1 MPAKAFFHST
11 LILSVMA
18 SSRASLAPTKDLS
31 CLIHMAML
39 KFSFF
44 RENTMSE
51 FDLGRRRVMQ
61 AVGAGLLLPG
71 LAPAVIASVKDRPQ
85 LTDGVQSG
93 DLLGDRAMIW
103 SRSDRA
109 ARMVVEWD
117 TRSLFSNPRR
127 FVSPLADARTDF
139 TARVELTGLPADQAI
154 FYRVTFEDA
163 QSGVASE
170 PWFGHLRSAPT
181 VVRNIRFVWSGDTVG
196 QGFGINPDIG
206 GMRIYEAMRLRL
218 PDFFIHSGD
227 TIYADGPVPA
237 QLTTESGRV
246 WRNLTSEAKSKVA
259 ETLDDYRGNYR
270 YNLMDENVRR
280 FNAEVP
286 QIWQW
291 DDHEVVN
298 NWSPGKQLD
307 ERYKSKDI
315 HSLVDRA
322 RQAWLEYAP
331 MRLQSA
337 DAGGRIYRKLNYG
350 PMLDVFVLDMRSYRE
365 ANDDNLGAAKAFLG
379 REQLDWL
386 KRELKGSQAQWK
398 VIATDMPIGL
408 GVPDGEVS
416 PGVARWEAV
425 ANGDPGPAQGR
436 EVEIAELLGFL
447 RAQQVRNFVFLT
459 ADVHYCA
466 AHHYHPDRAAFQDFE
481 PFWEFVAG
489 PLNAGSFGPN
499 ALDKTFGPEVVFQKA
514 PAAQN
519 TSPFA
524 GFQFFGE
531 VNIDGQTGEMSVVLR
546 DLDGVGVFERKLQPV

>member
-1 MPAKAFFHST
+1 
-11 LILSVMA
+11 
-18 SSRASLAPTKDLS
+18 
-31 CLIHMAML
+31 
-39 KFSFF
+39 
-44 RENTMSE
+44 MSE

-71 LAPAVIASVKDRPQ
+71 LAPAVIASLKDRPQ

-93 DLLGDRAMIW
+93 DVLGDRAIIW
-103 SRSDRA
+103 SRCDRP

-154 FYRVTFEDA
+154 FYRVQFEDA
-163 QSGVASE
+163 RSGVASE
-170 PWFGHLRSAPT
+170 PWFGHLRSVPQT
-181 VVRNIRFVWSGDTVG
+181 RRDIRFVWSGDTAG

-227 TIYADGPVPA
+227 SIYADGPIPA

-270 YNLMDENVRR
+270 YNLMDENIRR

-307 ERYKSKDI
+307 ERYNSKDI
-315 HSLVDRA
+315 HSLVDRG

-331 MRLQSA
+331 MRLQ
-337 DAGGRIYRKLNYG
+337 GGDGHGRVYRRFGYG
-350 PMLDVFVLDMRSYRE
+350 PMLDVFVLDMRSYRG
-365 ANDDNLGAAKAFLG
+365 ANDDNLGDAKPFLG

-386 KRELKGSQAQWK
+386 KASLKASTAQWK
-398 VIATDMPIGL
+398 VIAADMPIGL

-416 PGVARWEAV
+416 PGIERWDAV

-436 EVEIAELLGFL
+436 ELEIAELLGFL

-489 PLNAGSFGPN
+489 PLNAGSFGPDQ
-499 ALDKTFGPEVVFQKA
+499 LDKTFGPAVVFHKA
-514 PAAQN
+514 PPAQN

-531 VNIDGQTGEMSVVLR
+531 VNIDGLTGALSVVLR
-546 DLDGVGVFERKLQPV
+546 DLDGVSVFDRTLDAV

>member
-1 MPAKAFFHST
+1 
-11 LILSVMA
+11 
-18 SSRASLAPTKDLS
+18 
-31 CLIHMAML
+31 
-39 KFSFF
+39 
-44 RENTMSE
+44 MSE

-61 AVGAGLLLPG
+61 AVGAGLLMPG

-93 DLLGDRAMIW
+93 DLLGDKAIIW
-103 SRSDRA
+103 SRCDRP

-117 TRSLFSNPRR
+117 TRSLFPNPRR
-127 FVSPLADARTDF
+127 LVSALTDARSDF

-154 FYRVTFEDA
+154 FYRVQFEDA

-170 PWFGHLRSAPT
+170 PWFGHLRSVPQT
-181 VVRNIRFVWSGDTVG
+181 RRDVRFVWSGDTAG
-196 QGFGINPDIG
+196 QGYGINPDIG

-227 TIYADGPVPA
+227 TIYADGPIPA

-246 WRNLTSEAKSKVA
+246 WRNITSEAKSKVA
-259 ETLDDYRGNYR
+259 ESLDDFRGNYR
-270 YNLMDENVRR
+270 YNLMDEHVRR

-298 NWSPGKQLD
+298 NWSPGKLLD
-307 ERYKSKDI
+307 QRYTLKNI
-315 HSLVDRA
+315 HSLVNRG

-331 MRLQSA
+331 MRWQSA
-337 DAGGRIYRKLNYG
+337 EGGKRIYRQLSYG
-350 PMLDVFVLDMRSYRE
+350 PLLDVFVLDMRSYRG
-365 ANDDNLGAAKAFLG
+365 ANDANLGDAKPFLG

-386 KRELKGSQAQWK
+386 KASLKASRAQWR
-398 VIATDMPIGL
+398 VIAADMSIGL
-408 GVPDGEVS
+408 GAPDGEVS
-416 PGVARWEAV
+416 PGVMRWEAV

-436 EVEIAELLGFL
+436 ELEIAELLGFL
-447 RAQQVRNFVFLT
+447 RAQQVRNFVWLT

-489 PLNAGSFGPN
+489 PLNAGSFGPDT
-499 ALDKTFGPEVVFQKA
+499 LDRTFGPEVVFEKA
-514 PAAQN
+514 PPVHN
-519 TSPFA
+519 MSPFG

-531 VNIDGQTGEMSVVLR
+531 VNIDGQSGELSVVLR
-546 DLDGVGVFERKLQPV
+546 DLEGVAVFEQTLQPAL

>member
-1 MPAKAFFHST
+1 
-11 LILSVMA
+11 
-18 SSRASLAPTKDLS
+18 
-31 CLIHMAML
+31 
-39 KFSFF
+39 
-44 RENTMSE
+44 MSE
-51 FDLGRRRVMQ
+51 FDRDRRRVIQ

-71 LAPAVIASVKDRPQ
+71 LAPVVLASVKDRPV

-93 DLLGDRAMIW
+93 DLQGDRAMVW
-103 SRSDRA
+103 SRSDRP

-117 TRSLFSNPRR
+117 TRSQFRNPRR
-127 FVSPLADARTDF
+127 VVSPLADRRSDF
-139 TARVELTGLPADQAI
+139 TARVELTGLPPDQAI
-154 FYRVTFEDA
+154 FYRVRFEDA

-170 PWFGHLRSAPT
+170 PWFGHLRSAPQFK
-181 VVRNIRFVWSGDTVG
+181 RNIRFVWSGDTVG

-237 QLTTESGRV
+237 QLTTEGGRV
-246 WRNLTSEAKSKVA
+246 WRNLTTEAKSKVA
-259 ETLDDYRGNYR
+259 ETLDEYRGNYR

-307 ERYKSKDI
+307 ERYQTKDI
-315 HSLVDRA
+315 HSLVGRA

-331 MRLQSA
+331 MRLQKA
-337 DAGGRIYRKLNYG
+337 DNGGRIYRKLGYG

-365 ANDDNLGAAKAFLG
+365 ANDANLGAAKPFLG
-379 REQLDWL
+379 REQLNWL
-386 KRELKGSQAQWK
+386 KRELKQSRAQWK
-398 VIATDMPIGL
+398 VIAADMPIGL

-416 PGVARWEAV
+416 PGVPRWEAV
-425 ANGDPGPAQGR
+425 ANGDPGQAQGR
-436 EVEIAELLGFL
+436 EVEIAELLGYL
-447 RAQQVRNFVFLT
+447 RKHQVRNYVWLT

-466 AHHYHPDRAAFQDFE
+466 AHHYHPEQAAFQDFE

-514 PAAQN
+514 PPAQN
-519 TSPFA
+519 ASPFA
-524 GFQFFGE
+524 GYQFFGE
-531 VNIDGQTGEMSVVLR
+531 VNIDGQSGAMSVVLR
-546 DLDGVGVFERKLQPV
+546 DLEGVAVFEKKLEPV

>member
-1 MPAKAFFHST
+1 
-11 LILSVMA
+11 
-18 SSRASLAPTKDLS
+18 
-31 CLIHMAML
+31 
-39 KFSFF
+39 
-44 RENTMSE
+44 MSE
-51 FDLGRRRVMQ
+51 FDLGRRRIMQ

-93 DLLGDRAMIW
+93 DLLGDTAIIW
-103 SRSDRA
+103 SRCDRPA
-109 ARMVVEWD
+109 IMVVEWD

-127 FVSPLADARTDF
+127 FVSALADARTDF

-154 FYRVTFEDA
+154 FYRVHFEDA

-170 PWFGHLRSAPT
+170 PWFGHLRSVPQT
-181 VVRNIRFVWSGDTVG
+181 RRDIRFVWSGDTAG

-227 TIYADGPVPA
+227 TIYADGPIPA
-237 QLTTESGRV
+237 QLATESGRV
-246 WRNLTSEAKSKVA
+246 WRNITSEAKSKVA

-298 NWSPGKQLD
+298 NWSPGTVLD
-307 ERYKSKDI
+307 KRYSHEDI
-315 HSLVDRA
+315 HSLVSRG

-331 MRLQSA
+331 MRWQA
-337 DAGGRIYRKLNYG
+337 DGGGKRIYRQLDYG
-350 PMLDVFVLDMRSYRE
+350 PLLTVFVLDMRSYRG
-365 ANDDNLGAAKAFLG
+365 ANDANLGDAKAFLG

-386 KRELKGSQAQWK
+386 KAALKASKAQWK
-398 VIATDMPIGL
+398 VIAADMSIGL
-408 GVPDGEVS
+408 GAPDGEVS
-416 PGVARWEAV
+416 PGVTRWEAV

-436 EVEIAELLGFL
+436 ELEIAELLGFL
-447 RAQQVRNFVFLT
+447 RVQQVRNFVWLT

-489 PLNAGSFGPN
+489 PLNAGSFGPDT
-499 ALDKTFGPEVVFQKA
+499 LDKTFGPEVVFEKA
-514 PAAQN
+514 PPAQN
-519 TSPFA
+519 LSPFA

-531 VNIDGQTGEMSVVLR
+531 VNIDGQSGALSVVLR
-546 DLDGVGVFERKLQPV
+546 DLDGVAVFEQTLQPV

>member
-1 MPAKAFFHST
+1 
-11 LILSVMA
+11 
-18 SSRASLAPTKDLS
+18 
-31 CLIHMAML
+31 
-39 KFSFF
+39 
-44 RENTMSE
+44 MSE

-71 LAPAVIASVKDRPQ
+71 LAPAVMASVKDRPV

-93 DLLGDRAMIW
+93 DLQGDRAMIW
-103 SRSDRA
+103 SRSDRP

-117 TRSLFSNPRR
+117 TRSQFSNPRR
-127 FVSPLADARTDF
+127 FVSPMVDSRSDF
-139 TARVELTGLPADQAI
+139 TARVELTGLPPDQAI
-154 FYRVTFEDA
+154 FYRVHFEDA

-170 PWFGHLRSAPT
+170 PWLGHLRSVPT
-181 VVRNIRFVWSGDTVG
+181 FKRNIRFVWSGDTVG

-237 QLTTESGRV
+237 QITAEGGRV
-246 WRNLTSEAKSKVA
+246 WRNLTTEAKSKVA
-259 ETLDDYRGNYR
+259 ETLDEYRGNYR
-270 YNLMDENVRR
+270 YNLMDENIRR

-307 ERYKSKDI
+307 ERYQTKDI
-315 HSLVDRA
+315 HSLVGRA

-331 MRLQSA
+331 MRLQKA
-337 DAGGRIYRKLNYG
+337 DGGGRIYRKLGYG
-350 PMLDVFVLDMRSYRE
+350 PLLDVFVLDMRSYRE
-365 ANDDNLGAAKAFLG
+365 ANDANLGAAKPFLG
-379 REQLDWL
+379 REQLNWL
-386 KRELKGSQAQWK
+386 KRELKQSRAQWK
-398 VIATDMPIGL
+398 VIAADMPIGL

-416 PGVARWEAV
+416 PGVPRWEAV
-425 ANGDPGPAQGR
+425 ANGDPGAAQGR
-436 EVEIAELLGFL
+436 EMEIAELLGHL
-447 RAQQVRNFVFLT
+447 RKHQVRNYVWLT

-466 AHHYHPDRAAFQDFE
+466 AHHYHPEHAAFQDFE

-499 ALDKTFGPEVVFQKA
+499 ALDKTFGPQVVFQKA
-514 PAAQN
+514 PLAQN

-524 GFQFFGE
+524 GYQFFGE
-531 VNIDGQTGEMSVVLR
+531 VNIDGPSGEMSVVLR
-546 DLDGVGVFERKLQPV
+546 DLEGVAVFEKKLQPV

>member
-1 MPAKAFFHST
+1 
-11 LILSVMA
+11 
-18 SSRASLAPTKDLS
+18 
-31 CLIHMAML
+31 
-39 KFSFF
+39 
-44 RENTMSE
+44 MSQFE
-51 FDLGRRRVMQ
+51 IGRRRLVQ
-61 AVGAGLLLPG
+61 AVSAGLLLPG
-71 LAPAVIASVKDRPQ
+71 LAPAVLASVKDRPQ

-93 DLLGDRAMIW
+93 DLLGDRAMVW
-103 SRSDRA
+103 SRSDRP

-117 TRSLFSNPRR
+117 TSSMFRNPRR
-127 FVSPLADARTDF
+127 LVSPMADQRSDF
-139 TARVELTGLPADQAI
+139 TARVELSGLPADQAI
-154 FYRVTFEDA
+154 FYRVHFEDA

-170 PWFGHLRSAPT
+170 PWFGHLRSVPQQ
-181 VVRNIRFVWSGDTVG
+181 RRDIRFVWSGDTVG

-237 QLTTESGRV
+237 SLTTESGRV
-246 WRNLTSEAKSKVA
+246 WRNITTEAKSKVA
-259 ETLDDYRGNYR
+259 ETLAEYRGNYR
-270 YNLMDENVRR
+270 YNLMDDNVRR

-291 DDHEVVN
+291 DDHEVTN
-298 NWSPGKQLD
+298 NWSPSKQLD
-307 ERYKSKDI
+307 QRYKVRDI
-315 HSLVDRA
+315 NQLVGNA

-337 DAGGRIYRKLNYG
+337 DQGGRIYRKLSYG
-350 PMLDVFVLDMRSYRE
+350 PLLDIFVLDMRSYRGG
-365 ANDDNLGAAKAFLG
+365 NDANLGGQAAFLG

-386 KRELKGSQAQWK
+386 KAGLKASAAQWK
-398 VIATDMPIGL
+398 VIAADMPIGL

-416 PGVARWEAV
+416 PGVPRWEAI
-425 ANGDPGPAQGR
+425 ANGDNGPAKGR
-436 EVEIAELLGFL
+436 ELEVAELLADL
-447 RAQQVRNFVFLT
+447 AREKVRNTVWLT

-499 ALDKTFGPEVVFQKA
+499 PLDNTFGPEVVFQKA
-514 PAAQN
+514 PPAQN

-531 VNIDGQTGEMSVVLR
+531 VQIDGQSGEMTVQLR
-546 DLDGVGVFERKLQPV
+546 DLDSVVVFEKKLQPV

>member
-1 MPAKAFFHST
+1 
-11 LILSVMA
+11 
-18 SSRASLAPTKDLS
+18 
-31 CLIHMAML
+31 
-39 KFSFF
+39 
-44 RENTMSE
+44 MSE

-93 DLLGDRAMIW
+93 DLLGDRAMVW
-103 SRSDRA
+103 SRCDRP

-127 FVSPLADARTDF
+127 FVSPLADVRTDF
-139 TARVELTGLPADQAI
+139 TARVELSGLPADQAI
-154 FYRVTFEDA
+154 FYRVSFEDA
-163 QSGVASE
+163 RCGVASE
-170 PWFGHLRSAPT
+170 PWFGHLRSVPQA
-181 VVRNIRFVWSGDTVG
+181 RRDIRFVWSGDTVG

-237 QLTTESGRV
+237 QLMTESGRV

-259 ETLDDYRGNYR
+259 QTLDDYRGNYR
-270 YNLMDENVRR
+270 YNLMDENIRR

-307 ERYKSKDI
+307 GRYTNKDI
-315 HSLVDRA
+315 HSLVSHG
-322 RQAWLEYAP
+322 RQAWLDYAP
-331 MRLQSA
+331 MRWQGA
-337 DAGGRIYRKLNYG
+337 DGGGRIYRKLGYG
-350 PMLDVFVLDMRSYRE
+350 PLLDVFVLDMRSYRG
-365 ANDDNLGAAKAFLG
+365 ANDDNLGTAKAFLG

-386 KRELKGSQAQWK
+386 KRELKGSSAQWK
-398 VIATDMPIGL
+398 VIAADMPIGL
-408 GVPDGEVS
+408 GVSDGEVS

-436 EVEIAELLGFL
+436 ELEIAQLLGFL
-447 RAQQVRNFVFLT
+447 RAQQVRNYVWLT

-489 PLNAGSFGPN
+489 PLNAGSFGPEP
-499 ALDKTFGPEVVFQKA
+499 LDKTFGPEVVFEKA
-514 PAAQN
+514 PPVQN
-519 TSPFA
+519 ASPFA

-546 DLDGVGVFERKLQPV
+546 DLDGVSVFEKQLQAM

>member
-1 MPAKAFFHST
+1 
-11 LILSVMA
+11 
-18 SSRASLAPTKDLS
+18 
-31 CLIHMAML
+31 
-39 KFSFF
+39 
-44 RENTMSE
+44 MSE
-51 FDLGRRRVMQ
+51 FDRDRRRVIQ

-71 LAPAVIASVKDRPQ
+71 LAPVVMASVKDRPV

-93 DLLGDRAMIW
+93 DLQGDRAMIW
-103 SRSDRA
+103 SRSDRP

-117 TRSLFSNPRR
+117 TRSQFRNPRR
-127 FVSPLADARTDF
+127 VVSPLADRRSDF
-139 TARVELTGLPADQAI
+139 TARVELTGLPPDQAI
-154 FYRVTFEDA
+154 FYRVRFEDA

-170 PWFGHLRSAPT
+170 PWFGHLRSAPQFK
-181 VVRNIRFVWSGDTVG
+181 RNIRFVWSGDTVG

-237 QLTTESGRV
+237 QITTEGGRV
-246 WRNLTSEAKSKVA
+246 WRNLTTEAKSKVA
-259 ETLDDYRGNYR
+259 ETLDEYRGNYR

-307 ERYKSKDI
+307 ERYQTKDI
-315 HSLVDRA
+315 HSLVGRA

-331 MRLQSA
+331 MRLQKA
-337 DAGGRIYRKLNYG
+337 DNGGRIYRKLGYG

-365 ANDDNLGAAKAFLG
+365 ANDANLGAAKPFLG
-379 REQLDWL
+379 REQLNWL
-386 KRELKGSQAQWK
+386 KRELKQSRAQWK
-398 VIATDMPIGL
+398 VIAADMPIGL

-416 PGVARWEAV
+416 PGVPRWEAV
-425 ANGDPGPAQGR
+425 ANGDPGQAQGR
-436 EVEIAELLGFL
+436 EVEIAELLGYL
-447 RAQQVRNFVFLT
+447 RKHQVRNYVWLT

-466 AHHYHPDRAAFQDFE
+466 AHHYHPEQAAFQDFE

-514 PAAQN
+514 PPAQN
-519 TSPFA
+519 ASPFA
-524 GFQFFGE
+524 GYQFFGE
-531 VNIDGQTGEMSVVLR
+531 VNIDGQSGAMSVVLR
-546 DLDGVGVFERKLQPV
+546 DLEGVAVFEKKLEPV